1 MNSRIMPENSDI
13 NTPEDERRK
22 YSQRQLA
29 DSLYLSKVNNTLI
42 DILSTRFHSQDF
54 TQTRYGFMIVRL
66 RLMCLFFAVTVP
78 LFAFVDFLTLPSEQ
92 AQFLLVARILLSVSL
107 LFLTYITWRHYSI
120 PVARIVLAAAFLLPT
135 IFYISSILSFTIIP
149 ETGIP
154 LVFSMMPY
162 LIVVMAGLFPLTIVG
177 GLLLTATILLPL
189 ALFEI
194 DQFNGNYL
202 QLFDKFWLLSLFAGI
217 SLWMQSGQL
226 SMLMELYR
234 ESTVDPLTGLINRR
248 VLLRQAHL
256 EQQHSTNDSIPF
268 SVMMFDLDRFKRVN
282 DIYGHLI
289 GDRVLVMIARVMRRE
304 LRSTDI
310 MARFGG
316 EEFMAILP
324 GLALEDSLHV
334 AQRIVHAIR
343 SEAVATVDGEFIYVT
358 SSIGV
363 TEYQPPE
370 LIEKTLK
377 RVDELL
383 YRAKSSGRDMV
394 ISDNDINSQPKQ
406 STEEK

>member
-1 MNSRIMPENSDI
+1 
-13 NTPEDERRK
+13 
-22 YSQRQLA
+22 
-29 DSLYLSKVNNTLI
+29 
-42 DILSTRFHSQDF
+42 
-54 TQTRYGFMIVRL
+54 
-66 RLMCLFFAVTVP
+66 
-78 LFAFVDFLTLPSEQ
+78 
-92 AQFLLVARILLSVSL
+92 
-107 LFLTYITWRHYSI
+107 
-120 PVARIVLAAAFLLPT
+120 
-135 IFYISSILSFTIIP
+135 
-149 ETGIP
+149 
-154 LVFSMMPY
+154 MMPY

-256 EQQHSTNDSIPF
+256 EQLHSTNDSIPF